1 MIRETL
7 SLDLDAMLADLDAD
21 VRELDMLLQVEDVV
35 DRMFAEQ
42 VGSFV
47 HRPFGDRMAFR
58 PGELTIWAGMGGSG
72 KSQLVGQVI
81 AWALA
86 EGETATIAS
95 LEMPME
101 TTLRR
106 MWTQILDA
114 PPTLGAAKAWA
125 EAMKGRLF
133 LYDQIDRVPADRML
147 SMVRVASQLL
157 ECRHV
162 VIDSLTKCGLPQDGE
177 GHLTKQTDFVDRLQH
192 AVKHLGCHCHLVVHL
207 RKGESAQRRSM
218 HDIRGASQI
227 SDLADNV
234 LILVRD
240 TEKERVLEEAAM
252 KPESQWSDKF
262 AKLVDMARDRPDAV
276 LQVEK
281 QRATGWLGD
290 IRLDF
295 HHRSGQFIKHGTSQ
309 AMPWRLAGGYGDSAG
324 PSENAGYGACRYRKN
339 EVETW

>member
-1 MIRETL
+1 MME
-7 SLDLDAMLADLDAD
+7 DLESD
-21 VRELDMLLQVEDVV
+21 VRELDMLVQVEDVV
-35 DRMFAEQ
+35 DRMFQEQ
-42 VGSFV
+42 APALVHQSF
-47 HRPFGDRMAFR
+47 GERMAFR

-86 EGETATIAS
+86 QGETATIAS

-101 TTLRR
+101 ATLRR
-106 MWTQILDA
+106 MLTQILDA
-114 PPTLGAAKAWA
+114 PPTMGSAKAWA
-125 EAMKGRLF
+125 EAMRGRLY

-147 SMVRVASQLL
+147 SMVRVAAQML
-157 ECRHV
+157 ECGHI
-162 VIDSLTKCGLPQDGE
+162 VIDSLTKCGLPQDGD
-177 GHLTKQTDFVDRLQH
+177 GYLTKQTDFVDRLQH

-207 RKGESAQRRSM
+207 RKGEGGQRRGM

-234 LILVRD
+234 LILSRD
-240 TEKERVLEEAAM
+240 VEKERVMEEASL
-252 KPESQWSDKF
+252 KPESQWTDKF

-290 IRLDF
+290 IKLDF
-295 HHRSGQFIKHGTSQ
+295 HQRSGQFIPHGRVQ
-309 AMPWRLAGGYGDSAG
+309 AMPWKLASPQNDTDRQTAVTPSRRGHYGSA
-324 PSENAGYGACRYRKN
+324 
-339 EVETW
+339 EVETWD